1 MSDGG
6 KGYKEKNKASI
17 GHKECQSMQ
26 TAMERISN
34 FQGQQRLNRE
44 SDI

>member
-26 TAMERISN
+26 TAMERD
-34 FQGQQRLNRE
+34 FQFSRSTEAEPRK
-44 SDI
+44 